1 MIHSFYGRK
10 RASSQT
16 HLFGA
21 FVRHAKRAKKIP
33 FFIRENGF
41 NTLRG
46 TKPFSV
52 ILQISWP
59 AAFLQ
64 LSIRWPDYHHRQ
76 YHPADLFLAHLF
88 AIIAGIGRVES
99 TQSLIHNGLIPPLL
113 GLPDFPHRDT
123 LRSFLWRF
131 DSKHLRHL
139 QTAHDRLR
147 HELFQRLGLLYSA
160 IVDADTTGLITYG
173 SQEGTAVGYLPK
185 RRHGQASYAPIIS
198 SEGKSGLSL
207 GMELR
212 AGNVHP
218 SSGAWEFLE
227 QILDKLPS
235 TIASTRT
242 RVRLD
247 GAFYDKKIIESL
259 DHRRLRYVVVARMY
273 RPLKNRMVQARYHQ
287 FARGWQAAEF
297 TYTPF
302 NWKAEHRYVAVRRP
316 VMMEPEEIQ
325 KRLFTFKDY
334 TYHRAL
340 VTNLELTPETVW
352 RLYCDRAFQEL
363 LLREFKGSYAM
374 AQIPTRSF
382 WANATYMEMIL
393 WAYDLVLAFQ
403 NLCLPKEAQHWNIS
417 TLRRELWWLPA
428 EWVKHGRRN
437 ILSLP
442 ARYPR
447 QDLFLK
453 IQQAASKVRPLI

>member
-1 MIHSFYGRK
+1 MPKGLRKFHFSFEKTGLTRFGGL
-10 RASSQT
+10 S
-16 HLFGA
+16 LFQSFCKSLGL
-21 FVRHAKRAKKIP
+21 RH
-33 FFIRENGF
+33 
-41 NTLRG
+41 
-46 TKPFSV
+46 
-52 ILQISWP
+52 
-59 AAFLQ
+59 FLQ

-147 HELFQRLGLLYSA
+147 HELFQRLGLLFSA

-247 GAFYDKKIIESL
+247 GAFYDKKIVESL
-259 DHRRLRYVVVARMY
+259 DHRRLGYVVVARMY
-273 RPLKNRMVQARYHQ
+273 RPLKDRMVQARYHQ
-287 FARGWQAAEF
+287 FAQGWQAAEF

-340 VTNLELTPETVW
+340 VTNLELTPEAVW